1 MTIVVIAAAIAAAAV
16 VVGVV
21 MGRRRPAGAPPND
34 ELVRAVDEMRGK
46 MDELA
51 GELSGA
57 LERAELESRRNRL
70 FGELGGSID
79 LEELM
84 DRVLD
89 AALEIPG
96 IEAAMMV
103 VERQDGAPAI
113 VTRGMSADES
123 ARPPTSGVAGSL
135 PGTIT
140 VSYRYGRDRDDVDAD
155 LIRGGAFIPLMGRE
169 LRPVGTLSLFWRAA
183 DHEPSSE
190 EIDQAEHLAASCISA
205 VENARRYGEARKLA
219 ETDALTGLFNQRFF
233 QETLRREVTRA
244 HRYQRKL
251 TLIVFDLDD
260 FKSINDQI
268 GHLAGDRVLAQAAD
282 RLREAVRSVDVASR
296 IGGDEFAVIMPESS
310 AEDGEQLF
318 RRVHN
323 SMRGTALGPDEQ
335 RLRLSGGIAELLH
348 GDTPASLFERADAR
362 ALPREG
368 ARQGSCR
375 HRSGKRS
382 AYPILARDA
391 RTRRLTEQGD
401 EATVRWSHA
410 TGRSRETMTRCFGR
424 RRAGEEHCPLGSDE
438 PGSSDRDGA
447 RRDDPRR
454 VGLARCGA
462 FEAASQDR
470 RSAAAPDCENE
481 PARPPK
487 DDSLGTRFR
496 EERKNTSLSALEV
509 GTHVCGRRACSTSG
523 GCSRSTACRN
533 HRCRAEHHRRDAG
546 NDSENGERQRRRSA
560 CAVGTSTAHMLAV
573 GEPTALS
580 SANAGSWTVGM
591 SGPVRHTRFNQRS
604 GPVGTVVR
612 RIA

>member
-1 MTIVVIAAAIAAAAV
+1 MTIVIIAAAVAAAAV

-21 MGRRRPAGAPPND
+21 MSRRRPAGAPPND

-103 VERQDGAPAI
+103 VERQDGAPAV
-113 VTRGMSADES
+113 VTRGMSAEES

-219 ETDALTGLFNQRFF
+219 ETDALTGLFNQRYF

-260 FKSINDQI
+260 FKSINDQV

-310 AEDGEQLF
+310 ADDGEQLF

-348 GDTPASLFERADAR
+348 GDTPASLFERADAALYR
-362 ALPREG
+362 AKEL
-368 ARQGSCR
+368 
-375 HRSGKRS
+375 GKDRADIAHAS
-382 AYPILARDA
+382 
-391 RTRRLTEQGD
+391 E
-401 EATVRWSHA
+401 VR
-410 TGRSRETMTRCFGR
+410 
-424 RRAGEEHCPLGSDE
+424 PD
-438 PGSSDRDGA
+438 PGA
-447 RRDDPRR
+447 RRED
-454 VGLARCGA
+454 
-462 FEAASQDR
+462 
-470 RSAAAPDCENE
+470 
-481 PARPPK
+481 
-487 DDSLGTRFR
+487 
-496 EERKNTSLSALEV
+496 
-509 GTHVCGRRACSTSG
+509 
-523 GCSRSTACRN
+523 
-533 HRCRAEHHRRDAG
+533 
-546 NDSENGERQRRRSA
+546 
-560 CAVGTSTAHMLAV
+560 
-573 GEPTALS
+573 
-580 SANAGSWTVGM
+580 
-591 SGPVRHTRFNQRS
+591 
-604 GPVGTVVR
+604 
-612 RIA
+612 